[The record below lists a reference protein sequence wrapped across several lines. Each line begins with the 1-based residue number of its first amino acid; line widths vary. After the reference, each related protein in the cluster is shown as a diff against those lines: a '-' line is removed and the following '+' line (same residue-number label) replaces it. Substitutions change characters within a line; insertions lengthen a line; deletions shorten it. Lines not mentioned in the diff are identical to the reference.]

1 MAVEM
6 ISQTVEYA
14 LRSIVTI
21 AQHDGTPCT
30 AQRIAEITQ
39 VPAPYLSKM
48 MQGLVRA
55 NLVTSKRGLHGGF
68 VLTKEPTELTIWE
81 VIDAVEPFKRI
92 RQCPL
97 GIGTHGDTLC
107 PLHRRLDNAMA
118 MVEDSFRSTTVAE
131 LLTQPGSVTP
141 LCEEKKV
148 LAIKMS
154 KEDIDTADDTE
165 TKRKKKKK

>member
-1 MAVEM
+1 M

-14 LRSIVTI
+14 LRAIVTI
-21 AQHDGTPCT
+21 AQHNGAPCT
-30 AQRIAEITQ
+30 AQKISTITQ

-48 MQGLVRA
+48 MQGMVRA

-68 VLTKEPTELTIWE
+68 VLTKDATQLTILE
-81 VIDAVEPFKRI
+81 VVNAVEPLKRI

-97 GIGTHGDTLC
+97 GIDSHDGTLC

-118 MVEDSFRSTTVAE
+118 MVEDSFRDTTVAD
-131 LLTQPGSVTP
+131 LLSQPGNVTP

-148 LAIKMS
+148 MQINLDNVANRGAK
-154 KEDIDTADDTE
+154 KKAPRR
-165 TKRKKKKK
+165 RKKK